1 MKNVKKLFAVLLAT
15 TMLFATFAMPAF
27 ATMDYST
34 NTAPEG
40 SFENYEEDELTA
52 EGWVK
57 LDIVSGRSIMYGVK
71 ITNPQQSQVGY
82 DANIQCVAT
91 YDDGA
96 FDADFDSSS
105 VTIGTGKTGNV
116 NSMVLLEYN
125 KTIVS
130 INAEFHVY
138 SSGYAKWDGYIDV
151 CYTPGINT

>member
-1 MKNVKKLFAVLLAT
+1 MKKLFAILLAT
-15 TMLFATFAMPAF
+15 TMLFAAFAMPAF
-27 ATMDYST
+27 ATMDYWT
-34 NTAPEG
+34 NTPPEG
-40 SFENYEEDELTA
+40 GFENYEEDELTA

-71 ITNPQQSQVGY
+71 ITNLQQSRVVY

-96 FDADFDSSS
+96 FDADFDSGS
-105 VTIGTGKTGNV
+105 VNLLQMAEGNV
-116 NSMVLLEYN
+116 NSMVFLEYN

-130 INAEFHVY
+130 ISAEFHVY

-151 CYTPGINT
+151 YYTPGINT

>member
-1 MKNVKKLFAVLLAT
+1 MKKLFAILLAT
-15 TMLFATFAMPAF
+15 TMLFAAFAMPAF
-27 ATMDYST
+27 ATMDYWT

-40 SFENYEEDELTA
+40 SDFYYAPGELTA

-71 ITNPQQSQVGY
+71 ITNLQESRVVY

-96 FDADFDSSS
+96 FDADFDSGS
-105 VTIGTGKTGNV
+105 VTLDTDTKGNV
-116 NSMVLLEYN
+116 NSMVFLEYN

-138 SSGYAKWDGYIDV
+138 SSGYAKWYGYIDV
-151 CYTPGINT
+151 YYTPGINT

>member
-1 MKNVKKLFAVLLAT
+1 MKKLFAILLAT

-34 NTAPEG
+34 NTPPEG
-40 SFENYEEDELTA
+40 SDFYYAPGELTA

-96 FDADFDSSS
+96 FDADFDSGS

-116 NSMVLLEYN
+116 NGMVLLEYN

-138 SSGYAKWDGYIDV
+138 SSDYAKWDGYIDV

>member
-1 MKNVKKLFAVLLAT
+1 MKKLFAILLAT

-27 ATMDYST
+27 ATMDYWT
-34 NTAPEG
+34 NTPPEG
-40 SFENYEEDELTA
+40 SDFYYAPGQLTA

-57 LDIVSGRSIMYGVK
+57 LDIVSGRFIMYGVT
-71 ITNPQQSQVGY
+71 IENLQQSQVVY

-96 FDADFDSSS
+96 FDADFDSGS
-105 VTIGTGKTGNV
+105 VTIGTEDTGDV
-116 NSMVLLEYN
+116 NGMVLLEYN

-138 SSGYAKWDGYIDV
+138 SSDYEKWEGYIDV